1 MGPHRP
7 CRCGPDFNKNSE
19 QHCCSPGAAL
29 PPYLNS
35 IDLATDYVTLS
46 ISDMDIYPLYIMTR
60 DTTTIQTMVML
71 HRSSFIN
78 HFEAFK

>member
-1 MGPHRP
+1 MDKKEVKWAPTDPAIVGRISTEIQ
-7 CRCGPDFNKNSE
+7 R
-19 QHCCSPGAAL
+19 AAL
-29 PPYLNS
+29 PPCPNS
-35 IDLATDYVTLS
+35 ADLAIDYVTLS
-46 ISDMDIYPLYIMTR
+46 FLDMDIYPLYIMTR